1 MPVTACSRAARI
13 RVQTYRSMVLLQH
26 LHVRVVGQAF
36 LADGRE
42 VGRLPS
48 AAVQILLD
56 LGRHVGGE
64 MACFAVENVYA
75 ASQQSK
81 LGVRSVSGVSEY
93 VVVGA
98 QRDGGDDGERLSV
111 R

>member
-1 MPVTACSRAARI
+1 
-13 RVQTYRSMVLLQH
+13 
-26 LHVRVVGQAF
+26 
-36 LADGRE
+36 
-42 VGRLPS
+42 
-48 AAVQILLD
+48 
-56 LGRHVGGE
+56 